1 MTLVDQAAVR
11 AAGSPAG
18 EAPATASTKFLVG
31 LIGEGIQGSRSPA
44 LHEQEG
50 RHLGLSLHYQLIDL
64 AQARRTVADLP
75 LLIEAAQVM
84 AFAGLNI
91 THPCKQAV
99 LPLLD
104 ELSAD
109 ARAIGA
115 VNTVVFRDGKRVG
128 HNTDWSGFAAPFKSK
143 LADVALDRVVLV
155 GAGGAGAAVARAAL
169 TMGTRSLSIVDSDA
183 AKAASLA
190 ASLNERFGAGRAQA
204 ASDARAAIAGA
215 NGVIN
220 ATPIGMT
227 GHPGT
232 PFDTAWLQSKHWV
245 AEIVYFPLE
254 TELLRAA
261 RARSC
266 RTLDG
271 GGMAVWQAV
280 GAFKLFTGLD
290 PEPKRME
297 QHFRSLV
304 SSQTS
309 FS

>member
-1 MTLVDQAAVR
+1 M
-11 AAGSPAG
+11 
-18 EAPATASTKFLVG
+18 
-31 LIGEGIQGSRSPA
+31 IGDGIQGSRSPA

-75 LLIEAAQVM
+75 ALIDAAQVM

-115 VNTVVFRDGKRVG
+115 VNTVVFRDGMRVG
-128 HNTDWSGFAAPFKSK
+128 HNTDWSGFAAPFTSK
-143 LADVALDRVVLV
+143 FADVALDRVVLF
-155 GAGGAGAAVARAAL
+155 GAGGAGAAVAHAVL
-169 TMGTRSLSIVDSDA
+169 TIGTKRLSIVDPDP
-183 AKAASLA
+183 AKAALLV
-190 ASLNERFGAGRAQA
+190 ASLDERFGVGRAQA
-204 ASDARAAIAGA
+204 ASDARDAIAA
-215 NGVIN
+215 ADGVIN
-220 ATPIGMT
+220 ASPVGMAA
-227 GHPGT
+227 HPGA
-232 PFDTAWLQSKHWV
+232 PFDTTWLRPPHWV

-261 RARSC
+261 RDRGC

-290 PEPKRME
+290 ADAARME
-297 QHFRSLV
+297 QHFRNLV
-304 SSQTS
+304 SSHRA
-309 FS
+309 FL